1 MSKTLDSLTVGALS
15 ALLINKEISS
25 FELTRYCLDK
35 ISEKNG
41 EIGAFVTLDGEG
53 ALAAAR
59 EADKKRASGE
69 CASPLLG
76 IPFAVKDNLS
86 VRGMR
91 TSAGSRMLES
101 YVSPYT
107 ATAVGRLLES
117 GAVLLGKTNMDEFG
131 MGSATNTSALG
142 LTRNPYD
149 LSRTAGG
156 SSGGSAAA
164 VAARLVPFALGS
176 DTGGSVRQPAAF
188 CGAVGFKPSYGAVS
202 RYGLLA
208 YASSLD
214 TVGVIGADV
223 ESCAVAY
230 RETSGCDGLDRTA
243 KNYDKKSPKIDITK
257 LKIGV
262 PYSLL
267 DGATEDVRRAVSE
280 LVDRARSLGASVV
293 PVELPSLDVALAAY
307 YVIASSEASS
317 NLGRYDGVRYG
328 YRPERYDSLEE
339 LFVKSRTE
347 GFGEEVKRRIL
358 LGTYFLTGEARD
370 GYYKRAL
377 AARKYIE
384 EKMSEIFT
392 SVDFIFMP
400 TSAGIAPKFEDLN
413 KKTPTEIYLEDSY
426 CVIANLAKIPS
437 LSLPVGRGV
446 DEMPVGVQIMAEK
459 GFDARLLAI
468 GSALERGSRT

>member
-1 MSKTLDSLTVGALS
+1 MSKTLDRLSVGALS

-25 FELTRYCLDK
+25 LELTRFCLDK
-35 ISEKNG
+35 IAERNSEL
-41 EIGAFVTLDGEG
+41 GAFVTLDGEG

-76 IPFAVKDNLS
+76 IPFAAKDNLS

-91 TSAGSRMLES
+91 TTAGSRMLEN

-107 ATAVGRLLES
+107 ATAVGRLIDS

-142 LTRNPYD
+142 FTRNPHD
-149 LSRTAGG
+149 VSRTAGG

-230 RETSGCDGLDRTA
+230 REMSGCDGLDRTA
-243 KNYDKKSPKIDITK
+243 KNYDKETPKTDVGD

-267 DGATEDVRRAVSE
+267 DGASEDVRRAVSE
-280 LVDRARSLGASVV
+280 LVDRARSLGTRVV
-293 PVELPSLDVALAAY
+293 SIELPSLDVALAAY

-339 LFVKSRTE
+339 LFVKSRSE

-384 EKMSEIFT
+384 EKMSEIFS

-400 TSAGIAPKFEDLN
+400 VSADVAPRFEDLN
-413 KKTPTEIYLEDSY
+413 KKTPTEIYLEDSF

-437 LSLPVGRGV
+437 LSLPVGRGK
-446 DEMPVGVQIMAEK
+446 DGMPIGVQIMAEK
-459 GFDARLLAI
+459 GFDARLLAL

>member
-1 MSKTLDSLTVGALS
+1 MIKTIDRFSVGALS
-15 ALLINKEISS
+15 ELLIKKEISAV
-25 FELTRYCLDK
+25 ELTEYCFEK
-35 ISEKNG
+35 IASRNS
-41 EIGAFVTLDGEG
+41 EIGAFITLDEEG

-59 EADKKRASGE
+59 EADRKRASGE
-69 CASPLLG
+69 SASGLLG
-76 IPFAVKDNLS
+76 IPFAVKDNLC
-86 VRGMR
+86 VLGMR
-91 TSAGSRMLES
+91 TTCGSRMLEN

-107 ATAVGRLLES
+107 ATAVGRLIDS
-117 GAVLLGKTNMDEFG
+117 GAVVIGKTNMDEFG
-131 MGSATNTSALG
+131 MGNATNTSALG
-142 LTRNPYD
+142 LTRNPHDTRY
-149 LSRTAGG
+149 TAGG

-223 ESCAVAY
+223 ESCAAIY
-230 RETSGCDGLDRTA
+230 REMSGYDALDRTS
-243 KNYDKKSPKIDITK
+243 KDYDKNSLPIDVSK

-262 PYSLL
+262 PYALL
-267 DGATEDVRRAVSE
+267 DGVSKDVNGAVND
-280 LVDRARSLGASVV
+280 LIDRARSLGASIV
-293 PVELPSLDVALAAY
+293 PVELPSLDACLAAY

-328 YRPERYDSLEE
+328 YRPECYDSVEE
-339 LFVKSRTE
+339 LFVKSRSE

-358 LGTYFLTGEARD
+358 LGTYCLTGEARD

-377 AARKYIE
+377 AARKYITD
-384 EKMSEIFT
+384 KVSEIFS

-400 TSAGIAPKFEDLN
+400 VSVDIAPKFELLD
-413 KKTPTEIYLEDSY
+413 KKTPIERYLDDCY
-426 CVIANLAKIPS
+426 CVISNLSGIPS
-437 LSLPVGRGV
+437 LSLPVGRGRGG
-446 DEMPVGVQIMAEK
+446 MPVGVQIMADK
-459 GFDARLLAI
+459 GFDARLLAL
-468 GSALERGSRT
+468 GCALERGSET